1 VLKRQLQPLHCSLY
15 ELKIEDLNVLKMVS
29 LKSVHPFDI
38 IYISMTNLLSYYPK
52 DWTNYDTSLALE
64 QADSAIVHS

>member
-1 VLKRQLQPLHCSLY
+1 
-15 ELKIEDLNVLKMVS
+15 MVS

-38 IYISMTNLLSYYPK
+38 YTYDQPWSIGYKLLSYYPK
-52 DWTNYDTSLALE
+52 DWTHYDTSLALAE